1 MFMKEI
7 NQDNLDRVTSIY
19 KNTIEQVLVI
29 ESGKKDIAMQILM
42 IRDDKR
48 WGLIQEFL
56 EHDLQKHLLL
66 EQAAV
71 VAINNGANEIV
82 EDLENL
88 YQHTSGPDLITKI
101 RTECSQVEKFI
112 KLIKKG
118 RKHKDWLSF
127 TERRAMQE
135 LSKFILEQAREY
147 NKL

>member
-1 MFMKEI
+1 ME
-7 NQDNLDRVTSIY
+7 NLDRVNSLY

-29 ESGKKDIAMQILM
+29 ESCKKDISMQILM
-42 IRDDKR
+42 VRDEKR
-48 WGLIQEFL
+48 WNLIQDFL

-71 VAINNGANEIV
+71 IAINNGADEIIQ
-82 EDLENL
+82 DLESL
-88 YQHTSGPDLITKI
+88 YQHTSGPDLMTKI
-101 RTECSQVEKFI
+101 RTECLQVEKFI

-135 LSKFILEQAREY
+135 ISKFVLEQAREY

>member
-1 MFMKEI
+1 MKE
-7 NQDNLDRVTSIY
+7 NQDNLHRINGIY
-19 KNTIEQVLVI
+19 KSTIEQVLVI
-29 ESGKKDIAMQILM
+29 ESCKKDISMQILM
-42 IRDDKR
+42 VRDEKR
-48 WGLIQEFL
+48 WSLIQEFL

-71 VAINNGANEIV
+71 VAINNGADTIV
-82 EDLENL
+82 DDLENL
-88 YQHTSGPDLITKI
+88 YQHTNGPDLITKI
-101 RTECSQVEKFI
+101 RTEYSQVEKFI

-135 LSKFILEQAREY
+135 ISKFVLEQAREY

>member
-1 MFMKEI
+1 MKE
-7 NQDNLDRVTSIY
+7 NQDNLHRINGIY
-19 KNTIEQVLVI
+19 KSTIEQVLVI
-29 ESGKKDIAMQILM
+29 ESCKKDISMQILM
-42 IRDDKR
+42 VRDEKR
-48 WGLIQEFL
+48 WNLIQDFL

-71 VAINNGANEIV
+71 IAINNGADEIIQ
-82 EDLENL
+82 DLESL
-88 YQHTSGPDLITKI
+88 YQHTSGPDLMTKI
-101 RTECSQVEKFI
+101 RTECLQVEKFI

-135 LSKFILEQAREY
+135 ISKFVLEQAREY

>member
-1 MFMKEI
+1 MKEI
-7 NQDNLDRVTSIY
+7 NQDNLDRVYSLY
-19 KNTIEQVLVI
+19 RNTIEQVLII
-29 ESGKKDIAMQILM
+29 ESCKKDISMQILM
-42 IRDDKR
+42 VRDEKR

-71 VAINNGANEIV
+71 MAINNGANKII
-82 EDLENL
+82 EDMENL

-101 RTECSQVEKFI
+101 RSEISQVEKFI

-135 LSKFILEQAREY
+135 ISKFVLEQAREY

>member
-1 MFMKEI
+1 MKE
-7 NQDNLDRVTSIY
+7 NQDNLHRINGIY
-19 KNTIEQVLVI
+19 KSTIEQVLVI
-29 ESGKKDIAMQILM
+29 ESCKKDISMQILM
-42 IRDDKR
+42 VRDEKR
-48 WGLIQEFL
+48 WSLIQEFL

-71 VAINNGANEIV
+71 VVINNGADEIIK
-82 EDLENL
+82 DLENL
-88 YQHTSGPDLITKI
+88 YQHTNGPDLITKI
-101 RTECSQVEKFI
+101 RTEHSQVEKFI

-135 LSKFILEQAREY
+135 ISKFVLEQAREY

>member
-1 MFMKEI
+1 MKEI
-7 NQDNLDRVTSIY
+7 NQDNLDRVYSLY
-19 KNTIEQVLVI
+19 RNTIEQVLII
-29 ESGKKDIAMQILM
+29 ESCKKDISMQILM
-42 IRDDKR
+42 VRDDKR
-48 WGLIQEFL
+48 WDLIQQFL

-71 VAINNGANEIV
+71 MAINNGANEII
-82 EDLENL
+82 EDMENL
-88 YQHTSGPDLITKI
+88 YRHTSGPDLIVKI
-101 RTECSQVEKFI
+101 RSEISQVEKFI

-135 LSKFILEQAREY
+135 ISKFVLEQAREY

>member
-1 MFMKEI
+1 M
-7 NQDNLDRVTSIY
+7 DNLDRVNSLY

-29 ESGKKDIAMQILM
+29 ESCKKDISMQILM
-42 IRDDKR
+42 VRDEKR
-48 WGLIQEFL
+48 WNLIQDFL

-71 VAINNGANEIV
+71 IAINNGADEIIQ
-82 EDLENL
+82 DLESL
-88 YQHTSGPDLITKI
+88 YQHTSGPDLMTKI
-101 RTECSQVEKFI
+101 RTECLQVEKFI

-135 LSKFILEQAREY
+135 ISKFVLEQAREY

>member
-1 MFMKEI
+1 ME
-7 NQDNLDRVTSIY
+7 NPDRVNSLY

-29 ESGKKDIAMQILM
+29 ENCKKDISMQILM
-42 IRDDKR
+42 VRDEKR
-48 WGLIQEFL
+48 WSLILEFL

-71 VAINNGANEIV
+71 IAINNGAGEIIQ
-82 EDLENL
+82 DLENL
-88 YQHTSGPDLITKI
+88 YQHTSGPDLMTKI
-101 RTECSQVEKFI
+101 RTECLQVEKFI

-135 LSKFILEQAREY
+135 ISKFVLEQAREY

>member
-1 MFMKEI
+1 ME
-7 NQDNLDRVTSIY
+7 NLDRVNSLY

-29 ESGKKDIAMQILM
+29 ESCKKDISMQILM
-42 IRDDKR
+42 VRDEKR
-48 WGLIQEFL
+48 WNLIQDFL

-71 VAINNGANEIV
+71 IAINNGADEIIQ
-82 EDLENL
+82 DLESL
-88 YQHTSGPDLITKI
+88 YQHTSGPDLMTKI
-101 RTECSQVEKFI
+101 RTECLQVEKFI

-127 TERRAMQE
+127 TERRAMQDI
-135 LSKFILEQAREY
+135 SKFVLEHAREY